1 MNDELRESLYDLYEL
16 GGVELLKQGCRGMR
30 RELWLYLEM
39 SGMDPSRHEI
49 IRYHA
54 VNIWD
59 EDDEFFEYAR
69 PREPMCDMVEE
80 ITGITNAELVD
91 CRPSHEVLP
100 EFLAFIA
107 DAELTAHNLEFD
119 LGFLSSPA

>member
-1 MNDELRESLYDLYEL
+1 MNAALRESLYDVYEF
-16 GGVELLKQGCRGMR
+16 GGLELVRQGRRGMR
-30 RELWLYLEM
+30 RELLLNLEM
-39 SGMDPSRHEI
+39 SGLDPNRHEI

-69 PREPMCDMVEE
+69 PREPLCDLAEE
-80 ITGITNAELVD
+80 ITDITNGKLAC
-91 CRPSHEVLP
+91 CRPSSEVLP

-119 LGFLSSPA
+119 LKFLGE